1 MGKDEVLQSRIAEI
15 TRYIEELRK
24 KGLGAPDKVA
34 ETLSKTLEEH
44 EISLEELSAADE
56 ELFLQNKKLIEAEE
70 RFRTWIDFTYD
81 WETWLDPDGNYIYVS
96 PSCERI
102 TGYSADEFLRD
113 PELIGKIVH
122 PHDSELFPRHFQK
135 SDEETLPVDFRIFT
149 RRGEERWISH
159 VCQPVFS
166 PNGQYLGRRGSNR
179 DITRRK
185 RLEKELQESQMDL
198 ARAQTV
204 AHTGS
209 WRLDIRRNELLW
221 SDETY
226 RIFGIPQGT
235 PMTYEAFLATVQ
247 PDDQKYVDQE
257 WTAALHGQ
265 PYDIEHRIIVE
276 DNVKWVREMAELEFD
291 GRGLL
296 LGGFGTVQDITERK
310 KIEKNLRETKE
321 YLENLID
328 YANAPIIVWDP
339 TFSINRFNHAFERLT
354 GLGADEVLGKSLE
367 ILFPEESRDKSLEYI
382 KKALLGERWEAVEI
396 PILTTK
402 GFTRTVLWNSAN
414 IYDKER
420 KMVVA
425 TIAQGQDITERKQI
439 EMELEQMVR
448 ERTIELFHS
457 KEELEV
463 ANEEL
468 QSELE
473 EHRKLEDDLIEAKE
487 AAEEAA
493 EAKMAFLANMSHE
506 LRTPMNAVVGF
517 TSLLLDDN
525 LTPEQ
530 RDCVVGIRNGGEALL
545 ALINDILEFSKAEKE
560 KVSLEYQPL
569 HLKHCIEESLDMVA
583 SMANQKGLNLT
594 YTINYGT
601 PDTIMGDPGRL
612 RQILVNLLG
621 NAIKFTDAGD
631 VSVSVSAK
639 AVEGHD
645 RQILFAVK
653 DTGIGI
659 PQDKMNRLFQP
670 FSQLERII
678 SRKRDGVG
686 LGLAISKKLVELMG
700 GEIWAESIPGQGSTF
715 CFTIR
720 AEVVLNQLSDVEAAY
735 KDSAFERLAERKPL
749 SILVAEDNPSN
760 QRVLVEMLKRMGY
773 RPDAVADGKE
783 VLQALELRSYD
794 LVLMDVRMPEMD
806 GITAT
811 KVIRKLWPKNRPKVV
826 AITAYAMPGDQRMC
840 LEAGMDDYLSKPVQK
855 KDLEAVLIKY
865 SDVPENPSDGRDSS
879 LGM

>member
-1 MGKDEVLQSRIAEI
+1 MVKDEVLQSRITEI
-15 TRYIEELRK
+15 TQHIEELRK
-24 KGLGAPDKVA
+24 QGPDAPDKIA
-34 ETLSKTLEEH
+34 EALSKILEDL

-56 ELFLQNKKLIEAEE
+56 ELCLQNEKLIEAEE
-70 RFRTWIDFTYD
+70 RFRTAIDFTYD

-122 PHDSELFPRHFQK
+122 PDDRELFPRHFHK
-135 SDEETLPVDFRIFT
+135 GDEEILPADFRIVT
-149 RRGEERWISH
+149 RSGEERWISH

-166 PNGQYLGRRGSNR
+166 SNGQYLGRRGSNR
-179 DITRRK
+179 DITKSK
-185 RLEKELQESQMDL
+185 RSEEALRESQKDL
-198 ARAQTV
+198 ARAQAV
-204 AHTGS
+204 SHTGS
-209 WRLDIRRNELLW
+209 WRLNIRLNELLW
-221 SDETY
+221 SNETY

-235 PMTYEAFLATVQ
+235 PMTYEAFLATVH
-247 PDDQKYVDQE
+247 PDDQKYVDRE
-257 WTAALHGQ
+257 WTAALNGE
-265 PYDIEHRIIVE
+265 PYDIEHRIIAE
-276 DNVKWVREMAELEFD
+276 DNVKWVRETAELEFD
-291 GRGLL
+291 SHGLL

-310 KIEKNLRETKE
+310 RIENKLRETKD

-339 TFSINRFNHAFERLT
+339 SFRITRFNRAFERLT
-354 GLGADEVLGKSLE
+354 GLVAEEVLGKSLE
-367 ILFPEESRDKSLEYI
+367 ILFPEESRDRSLEYI
-382 KKALLGERWEAVEI
+382 KKALSGEHWEVVEI

-402 GFTRTVLWNSAN
+402 GSVRTVLWNSAN
-414 IYDKER
+414 IYDKDR

-425 TIAQGQDITERKQI
+425 TIAQGQDITERKQM
-439 EMELEQMVR
+439 ETELEQMVQ
-448 ERTIELFHS
+448 ERTIELSHS

-473 EHRKLEDDLIEAKE
+473 EHRKLEADLIEAKE
-487 AAEEAA
+487 AAEAAA

-530 RDCVVGIRNGGEALL
+530 KDCVEGIRNGGEALL
-545 ALINDILEFSKAEKE
+545 SLINDILEFSKADKE

-569 HLKHCIEESLDMVA
+569 RLKQCIEESLDMVTVQA
-583 SMANQKGLNLT
+583 DQKGLNLT

-601 PDTIMGDPGRL
+601 PDTIIGDPGRL
-612 RQILVNLLG
+612 RQILVNLLS

-631 VSVSVSAK
+631 VSISVSSK
-639 AVEGHD
+639 VVEGND
-645 RQILFAVK
+645 REILFVVR

-670 FSQLERII
+670 FGQLERVI

-686 LGLAISKKLVELMG
+686 LGLAISKKLVELMR
-700 GEIWAESIPGQGSTF
+700 GEIWAESVPGQGSTF
-715 CFTIR
+715 YFTIR
-720 AEVVLNQLSDVEAAY
+720 AKAIPCPSSDVEEAD
-735 KDSAFERLAERKPL
+735 KDSAFESFAERKPL

-783 VLQALELRSYD
+783 VLQALELRPYD
-794 LVLMDVRMPEMD
+794 LILMDVRMPEMD

-811 KVIRKLWPKNRPKVV
+811 KVIRKLWPRNSPKVV

-865 SDVPENPSDGRDSS
+865 SAFPEKSV
-879 LGM
+879 

>member
-1 MGKDEVLQSRIAEI
+1 MVKDEVLQSRITEI
-15 TRYIEELRK
+15 TRHIEELRK
-24 KGLGAPDKVA
+24 QGLDAPDKIA
-34 ETLSKTLEEH
+34 ETLSKILDEL

-56 ELFLQNKKLIEAEE
+56 ELCLQNEKLIDAEE
-70 RFRTWIDFTYD
+70 RFRTAIDFTYD

-122 PHDSELFPRHFQK
+122 PDDRELFPRHFHK
-135 SDEETLPVDFRIFT
+135 RDEETLPVDFRIFT

-166 PNGQYLGRRGSNR
+166 LNGQYLGRRGSNR
-179 DITRRK
+179 DITKSK
-185 RLEKELQESQMDL
+185 RSEEELRMSQKDL
-198 ARAQTV
+198 GRAQAV
-204 AHTGS
+204 ARTGS
-209 WRLDIRRNELLW
+209 WRLDVRHNELLW

-235 PMTYEAFLATVQ
+235 PLTYEAFLATVH
-247 PDDQKYVDQE
+247 PEDQKLVDQE
-257 WTAALHGQ
+257 WTAALHGE
-265 PYDIEHRIIVE
+265 PYDIEHRIIAE
-276 DNVKWVREMAELEFD
+276 DSVKWVRETAELEFD
-291 GRGLL
+291 KHGLL

-310 KIEKNLRETKE
+310 WIENNLRETKD

-328 YANAPIIVWDP
+328 HANAPIIVWDP
-339 TFSINRFNHAFERLT
+339 SYSITRFNHAFERLT
-354 GLGADEVLGKSLE
+354 GLGAEEVLGKSLE

-382 KKALLGERWEAVEI
+382 KKALSGERWEAVEI

-402 GFTRTVLWNSAN
+402 GFARTVLWNSAN
-414 IYDKER
+414 IYDKDR

-425 TIAQGQDITERKQI
+425 TIAQGQDITERKQM
-439 EMELEQMVR
+439 EKELEQKVQ
-448 ERTIELFHS
+448 ERTVELFHS

-473 EHRKLEDDLIEAKE
+473 EHRKLEADLIEAKE
-487 AAEEAA
+487 AAEAAA

-530 RDCVVGIRNGGEALL
+530 KDCVEGIRNGGEALL

-569 HLKHCIEESLDMVA
+569 RLKHCIEESLDMVA
-583 SMANQKGLNLT
+583 VQANQKGLNLS

-621 NAIKFTDAGD
+621 NAIKFTDAGE
-631 VSVSVSAK
+631 VSVSVSSK
-639 AVEGHD
+639 VVEGND
-645 RQILFAVK
+645 RQILFAVR

-670 FSQLERII
+670 FGQLERII

-686 LGLAISKKLVELMG
+686 LGLAISKKLVELMR
-700 GEIWAESIPGQGSTF
+700 GEIWAESVPGQGSTF

-720 AEVVLNQLSDVEAAY
+720 AKAIQCPSQDVEAEDT
-735 KDSAFERLAERKPL
+735 DSALESLAERKPL

-760 QRVLVEMLKRMGY
+760 QRVLVAILKRMGY

-783 VLQALELRSYD
+783 VLQALELRPYD
-794 LVLMDVRMPEMD
+794 LILMDVRMPEMD

-811 KVIRKLWPKNRPKVV
+811 RVIRKLWPKNSPKVV

-865 SDVPENPSDGRDSS
+865 SDFPKKSA
-879 LGM
+879 